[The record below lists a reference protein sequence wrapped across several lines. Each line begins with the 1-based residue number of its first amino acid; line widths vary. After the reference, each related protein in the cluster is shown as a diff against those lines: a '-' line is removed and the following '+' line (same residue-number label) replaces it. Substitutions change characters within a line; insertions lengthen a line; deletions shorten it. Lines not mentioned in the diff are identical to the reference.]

1 MNNRAGIRELAMAL
15 VNKKRLSLKEA
26 ENFVATMFD
35 TLNAGLIDDKLVKLK
50 GLGTFKVMSVSARK
64 SVDVNTGE
72 PIIIDGRDK
81 ISFTPDSTMKDLVN
95 KPFAQF
101 DTVII
106 NDGVDIKDLERMDW
120 LEEPSDLDHT
130 AINDTLE
137 EDESVSTSEL
147 PPSKVEAVVNEA
159 ADVLANNVVETPDEP
174 EVPHVK
180 APEKS
185 HTLTLE
191 QLSALNDDQ
200 QPTNIPSQQPED
212 ADNELALTAEQLRLL
227 NDENE
232 SEELFVDS
240 TSNTDAEIT
249 EHQDETDADTMSDL
263 VEEDAE
269 ETDIHGS
276 IVESNSE
283 YEDETPKECEADVTE
298 TFSMPNEEEMSCN
311 AVDEEL
317 QEEQTADT
325 NNNLGITNVD
335 TDYTDESE
343 ETVAAE
349 FTDDDEN
356 PADDPSEEESEKPLN
371 EIGDDYNSAS
381 EVEAMP
387 LPATEDDEEDEDED
401 NNLYEDEED
410 EWEEEERRK
419 KRKRLIAAC
428 IVGALVIVAGVA
440 WYLMDQMQLKNN
452 RISHLETLLNT
463 SNSSVGGNSA
473 HALSSADSARE
484 DSINKLID
492 AQTKADLA
500 ASEARIAQSVAE
512 KQAKTDDKKAATTTT
527 DSKKSAEK
535 PIDKPAPKQEIGKD
549 SKATDQ
555 DFKQYEKDARVR
567 TGAYRIVG
575 IDYVVTVNKGQTLYS
590 LSKSM
595 LGPGMECYI
604 EAVNGNVKEL
614 KAGQKIKIPKL
625 ELKKRKQ

>member
-35 TLNAGLIDDKLVKLK
+35 TLNAGLNDDKLVKLK

-120 LEEPSDLDHT
+120 LEEPSDLEHT

-137 EDESVSTSEL
+137 EELPVFASEL

-159 ADVLANNVVETPDEP
+159 ADVLANNVVETPDKP

-191 QLSALNDDQ
+191 QLSALNDNQ
-200 QPTNIPSQQPED
+200 QPTNIPSQQLED

-232 SEELFVDS
+232 SEELFADS

-317 QEEQTADT
+317 QEELTADT

-335 TDYTDESE
+335 IDYTDEAE
-343 ETVAAE
+343 ESVVAE
-349 FTDDDEN
+349 FTNDNEN
-356 PADDPSEEESEKPLN
+356 PADEPSQEENEKQLN
-371 EIGDDYNSAS
+371 EIEDNDITAS
-381 EVEAMP
+381 EVEIMP
-387 LPATEDDEEDEDED
+387 LPATEEDEEENEDED
-401 NNLYEDEED
+401 NNSFEDEED

-419 KRKRLIAAC
+419 KRKRLIVAC

-463 SNSSVGGNSA
+463 SKSSNGNSQ

-512 KQAKTDDKKAATTTT
+512 KQAKADDKKATTTT
-527 DSKKSAEK
+527 ADNKKSADK
-535 PIDKPAPKQEIGKD
+535 LTDKPAQKQEKGKE
-549 SKATDQ
+549 SKAIDQ

>member
-35 TLNAGLIDDKLVKLK
+35 TLNAGLNDDKLVKLK

-120 LEEPSDLDHT
+120 LEEPSDLEHT

-137 EDESVSTSEL
+137 EELPVFASEL

-159 ADVLANNVVETPDEP
+159 ADVLANDLVGTPDEP

-191 QLSALNDDQ
+191 QLSALNDNQ
-200 QPTNIPSQQPED
+200 QPTNIPSQQLED

-232 SEELFVDS
+232 SEELFADS

-317 QEEQTADT
+317 QEELTADT

-335 TDYTDESE
+335 IDYTDEAE
-343 ETVAAE
+343 ESVVAE
-349 FTDDDEN
+349 FTNDNEK
-356 PADDPSEEESEKPLN
+356 PADEPSQEENEKQLN
-371 EIGDDYNSAS
+371 EIEDNDITAS
-381 EVEAMP
+381 EVEIMP
-387 LPATEDDEEDEDED
+387 LPATEEDEEENEDED
-401 NNLYEDEED
+401 NNSFEDEED

-419 KRKRLIAAC
+419 KRKRLIVAC

-463 SNSSVGGNSA
+463 SKSSNGNSQ

-512 KQAKTDDKKAATTTT
+512 KQAKADDKKATTTT
-527 DSKKSAEK
+527 ADNKKSADK
-535 PIDKPAPKQEIGKD
+535 LTDKPAQKQEKGKE
-549 SKATDQ
+549 SKAIDQ

>member
-35 TLNAGLIDDKLVKLK
+35 TLNAGLNDDKLVKLK

-130 AINDTLE
+130 AINDTIE
-137 EDESVSTSEL
+137 EEQPVSTSEL

-159 ADVLANNVVETPDEP
+159 ADVLANNVVETPDKP

-232 SEELFVDS
+232 SEELFADS
-240 TSNTDAEIT
+240 TSNTDAVIT
-249 EHQDETDADTMSDL
+249 EHQDEIDADTMSDF
-263 VEEDAE
+263 VEEDVE

-298 TFSMPNEEEMSCN
+298 TFSVPNEEEMFCN

-325 NNNLGITNVD
+325 NNDLGITNVD

-343 ETVAAE
+343 EIVAAE
-349 FTDDDEN
+349 FTNDDEN
-356 PADDPSEEESEKPLN
+356 PADEPLEEESEKPLN
-371 EIGDDYNSAS
+371 EIEDDHNSAS
-381 EVEAMP
+381 EVDTMP

-401 NNLYEDEED
+401 NNSYEDEED

-463 SNSSVGGNSA
+463 SNSSVSGNSA
-473 HALSSADSARE
+473 HGLSSADSARE

-535 PIDKPAPKQEIGKD
+535 PMDKPAPKQEIGKE

>member
-35 TLNAGLIDDKLVKLK
+35 TLNAGLNDDKLVKLK

-106 NDGVDIKDLERMDW
+106 NDGIDVKDLERMDW
-120 LEEPSDLDHT
+120 LEEPSDLEHT
-130 AINDTLE
+130 AINDILE
-137 EDESVSTSEL
+137 EELPVSASEL

-159 ADVLANNVVETPDEP
+159 ADVLANNIVETPDEP
-174 EVPHVK
+174 EVSHVK

-200 QPTNIPSQQPED
+200 QPTNIPSQQPEY

-249 EHQDETDADTMSDL
+249 EHQDEIDADTMSDF

-283 YEDETPKECEADVTE
+283 YEDETPKECEADVSE

-325 NNNLGITNVD
+325 NNDLGITHVD
-335 TDYTDESE
+335 TDYTDKSE

-349 FTDDDEN
+349 FTNEDEN
-356 PADDPSEEESEKPLN
+356 PADEPLEEESEKPLN
-371 EIGDDYNSAS
+371 EIEDDHNSAS
-381 EVEAMP
+381 EVETMP

-401 NNLYEDEED
+401 NNSYEDEED

-419 KRKRLIAAC
+419 KRKKLIVAC

-463 SNSSVGGNSA
+463 SKSSNVNSQ

-512 KQAKTDDKKAATTTT
+512 KQTKADDKKAAATTA
-527 DSKKSAEK
+527 DNKKSADK
-535 PIDKPAPKQEIGKD
+535 LTDKPAQKQDKGKE
-549 SKATDQ
+549 SKAIDQ

-625 ELKKRKQ
+625 ELKKRRQ